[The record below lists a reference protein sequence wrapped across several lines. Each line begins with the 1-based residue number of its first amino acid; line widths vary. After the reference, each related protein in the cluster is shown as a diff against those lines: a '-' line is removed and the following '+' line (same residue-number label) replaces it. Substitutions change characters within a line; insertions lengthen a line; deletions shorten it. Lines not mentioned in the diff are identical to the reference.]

1 MAPLLSNPSQRL
13 KLVEPAAEPARPP
26 RLEVVGAYHAFG
38 SRVALAGVDLVI
50 RPGEIFGLLG
60 PNGAGKSTLMKAVCG
75 RTLLDRGTIKLDGVE
90 PRADAATRHK
100 IGFVP
105 QDIALYGFM
114 TVQENLA
121 VFARLAGVPRAEVAT
136 AVNQA
141 LLRTGVGDRAD
152 QLCRSLSGGYQ
163 RRVNICASLL
173 HQPTLLVLDEPTV
186 GIDIDAREA
195 IHALLLDLR
204 ARGTSLL
211 IATHDLDQAQTL
223 ADRIGILEAGRFVAE
238 GAPADLLVAAFA
250 GKTEL
255 IAVLSKVDEARGAAL
270 RAVGFVPSSTPGT
283 WVCLA
288 AIETIDLQAVA
299 RKLSATGVLVKEL
312 RVRDPDLSTL
322 FVSALKQGAA
332 S

>member
-1 MAPLLSNPSQRL
+1 MAPLLSTQSQRL

-26 RLEVVGAYHAFG
+26 RLEVRGAHHTFG
-38 SRVALAGVDLVI
+38 ARVALAGVDLVI

-60 PNGAGKSTLMKAVCG
+60 PNGAGKSTLMKAICG
-75 RTLLDRGTIKLDGVE
+75 RTMLDRGTIKLDGLE
-90 PRADAATRHK
+90 PNADAATRHK

-105 QDIALYGFM
+105 QDIALYGYM
-114 TVQENLA
+114 TVQENLS
-121 VFARLAGVPRAEVAT
+121 VFARLAGVPKSEIAA
-136 AVNQA
+136 AVGKA
-141 LLRTGVGDRAD
+141 LVRTGLGDRAH
-152 QLCRSLSGGYQ
+152 QQCRSLSGGYQ
-163 RRVNICASLL
+163 RRVNICASML

-195 IHALLLDLR
+195 IHALLMDLR

-211 IATHDLDQAQTL
+211 LATHDLDQAQTL

-238 GAPADLLVAAFA
+238 GAPGDLLVAAFA

-255 IAVLSKVDEARGAAL
+255 IAVLSKVDEVRGTAVRAL
-270 RAVGFVPSSTPGT
+270 GFVPSSTPGT

-299 RKLSATGVLVKEL
+299 RKLTATGVQVKEL
-312 RVRDPDLSTL
+312 RIRDPDLSTL
-322 FVSALKQGAA
+322 FVSALKQGAT